1 MERMVEVRMLC
12 GCVVG
17 GLMERKQWREGSE
30 MEGGIYD
37 ILLVSRRDVTETSQR
52 DVPKKAF
59 EKR

>member
-1 MERMVEVRMLC
+1 
-12 GCVVG
+12 
-17 GLMERKQWREGSE
+17 MERKQWREGSE